1 MQNEESSRDEI
12 DLIWLFLIFW
22 KKRKVIYITIALFF
36 LIGAVKVFVSQEEF
50 IAEVKLI
57 PETGQQ
63 SSLSGLTGLARQFGV
78 ANVTRA
84 PEEGIPSKYYPDI
97 ISSLPLLLPLLEYEI
112 YVSEADKNKS
122 VYDYF
127 IDHQSRSLFITTLR
141 KYTIRLPF
149 TIIGWFSSQPEKVEV
164 SAASKSFQQHTNQV
178 ISLTNREWSVI
189 RRLQSRIQVE
199 VGRESGIVRL
209 TAKFPDPAIAAE
221 IANKVTSLLSDY
233 ITEYRTEKARIDM
246 DFVQER
252 HDDAKKRFELSQER
266 LARFRD
272 ENRGQ
277 LTEMARTQEQRLSS
291 EYDLAFNVYN
301 AVSSKL
307 EEARIKVQE
316 ETPVVKILEP
326 AAVPNQS
333 SEPKIGLTLIVF
345 FILGGISGSMLIFL
359 KLFIGKIR
367 SSILEKNS

>member
-12 DLIWLFLIFW
+12 DLIWVFLIFW

-78 ANVTRA
+78 TNVTRA

-112 YVSEADKNKS
+112 YVPEADENKS

-127 IDHQSRSLFITTLR
+127 IDHQSRSPFITTLR

-164 SAASKSFQQHTNQV
+164 STASKSFQQHTNQV

-246 DFVQER
+246 EFVKER

-359 KLFIGKIR
+359 KLVIGKIR
-367 SSILEKNS
+367 SSISEKNI